1 MMALVRAVTLA
12 ASKSGSRFHVSGWQ
26 STTTGIAPARA
37 IAEAQEIMVKLGKIT
52 SSPAPI
58 LRAASATSMATLPLL
73 TAMPCAQPISL
84 EKPVS
89 SFLTNGPSEEI
100 QPVSMHSFKY
110 FFSLPLSS
118 GRLTGIILLLE
129 IQLCRQLCG
138 KPRFVRI
145 TDIRAL
151 LDLDH
156 VELFEHFK
164 AMPSRDQQDDIARAK
179 QAAHPVLLLLSIEI
193 DAQFALPNEQRFLR
207 V

>member
-1 MMALVRAVTLA
+1 MAA
-12 ASKSGSRFHVSGWQ
+12 
-26 STTTGIAPARA
+26 
-37 IAEAQEIMVKLGKIT
+37 AQEIMVKLGKII

-84 EKPVS
+84 ENPAS

-100 QPVSMHSFKY
+100 QPVSMHSFRY
-110 FFSLPLSS
+110 FFSLPSSS
-118 GRLTGIILLLE
+118 GRLTGIMFLLE
-129 IQLCRQLCG
+129 IQLWRQLGG

-145 TDIRAL
+145 TYIRAL
-151 LDLDH
+151 LDLNH

-164 AMPSRDQQDDIARAK
+164 AMPACDQHDHIARAK
-179 QAAHPVLLLLSIEI
+179 HAAHPVLPLLRVEV
-193 DAQFALPNEQRFLR
+193 DAHFALPDEQGFLR